1 MPARRPTGQ
10 LSIAAE
16 EWEALNAKLRDA
28 EARLA
33 TLQQSRSE
41 PLELKGRD
49 DRFLGMLAHELRNPL
64 APIRSAVEIMRL
76 IGQKDTALRTAL
88 ALISRQVDHLSRTV
102 DHLLDM
108 SQINQGKISL
118 DMKDVDVNAVIWG
131 AVEVVQ
137 PLIDERKHRLGV
149 RPLGGPATI
158 RGDRSRLVQIVSNL
172 LDNAAKYT
180 DPGGEITLS
189 ASIQDRHA
197 AISVSDTGV
206 GITPDLL
213 PHVFDLFTPSQ
224 RTVERG
230 QAGLGIGL
238 SVVRN
243 LVNLHG
249 GTVEAR
255 SNGFKQG
262 SEFVVSLPIVDEFA
276 QGHAP
281 VRREPGRE
289 TPRRI
294 VVIDDNQ
301 DAAESLAM
309 LLRLKGHDVQIA
321 YDGPSGLTLA
331 LETAPECV
339 LIDIGLPGMDGYEVA
354 KRLRSHDRSGRT
366 VLVALTGYGQQEDR
380 ARSRQ
385 AGFDHHLVKPVAQN
399 VLEDVLRAD
408 R

>member
-1 MPARRPTGQ
+1 MPAQGPQG
-10 LSIAAE
+10 LVSIAAE
-16 EWEALNAKLRDA
+16 EWEALNAKLREA

-33 TLQQSRSE
+33 VQQQSEAE
-41 PLELKGRD
+41 PLELNGRD
-49 DRFLGMLAHELRNPL
+49 DKFLGMLAHELRNPL

-102 DHLLDM
+102 DQLLDM
-108 SQINQGKISL
+108 SQINEGKITL
-118 DMKDVDVNAVIWG
+118 DIKQVDVNTVLWG
-131 AVEVVQ
+131 AVDVVQ
-137 PLIDERKHRLGV
+137 PLIDERKHRLRV
-149 RPLGGPATI
+149 RPLGRPATVS
-158 RGDRSRLVQIVSNL
+158 GDRARLVQIVSNL

-180 DPGGEITLS
+180 DPGGEITLR
-189 ASIQDRHA
+189 AVAEDGYA
-197 AISVSDTGV
+197 AICVSDTGV

-213 PHVFDLFTPSQ
+213 PHVFNLFTPSQ
-224 RTVERG
+224 RTVQRG
-230 QAGLGIGL
+230 QAGLGLGL

-243 LVNLHG
+243 LVDLHG

-255 SNGFKQG
+255 SGGFKQG
-262 SEFVVSLPIVDEFA
+262 SEFVVSLPIVDESA
-276 QGHAP
+276 QAHAP
-281 VRREPGRE
+281 IRRELGRE

-309 LLRLKGHDVQIA
+309 LLRLKGHDVHIA
-321 YDGPSGLTLA
+321 YDGPSGLELA
-331 LETAPECV
+331 IETAPECV
-339 LIDIGLPGMDGYEVA
+339 LVDIGLPAMDGYEVA
-354 KRLRSHDRSGRT
+354 KRLRSHDRSGRM

-399 VLEDVLRAD
+399 VLEAVLRE

>member
-1 MPARRPTGQ
+1 MSARRPTGHV
-10 LSIAAE
+10 SIAAE
-16 EWEALNAKLRDA
+16 QWEALNAKLRET
-28 EARLA
+28 EAQLA
-33 TLQQSRSE
+33 TLQQSRAE

-64 APIRSAVEIMRL
+64 APIRNAVEIMRL

-108 SQINQGKISL
+108 SQINQGKITL
-118 DMKDVDVNAVIWG
+118 DMKDVDVNAVLWG
-131 AVEVVQ
+131 AVDVVQ
-137 PLIDERKHRLGV
+137 PLIDERKHRLSV
-149 RPLGGPATI
+149 RPLGRPVTVH
-158 RGDRSRLVQIVSNL
+158 GDRPRLVQIVSNL

-180 DPGGEITLS
+180 DAGGEITLS
-189 ASIQDRHA
+189 AITQDGHV
-197 AISVSDTGV
+197 AICVSDTGV

-243 LVNLHG
+243 LVSLHG

-255 SNGFKQG
+255 SKGFKHG
-262 SEFVVSLPIVDEFA
+262 SEFIVSLPIQDESA
-276 QGHAP
+276 QAHAP
-281 VRREPGRE
+281 LRRESGRE

-321 YDGPSGLTLA
+321 YDGPSGLALA
-331 LETAPECV
+331 LGTAPECV
-339 LIDIGLPGMDGYEVA
+339 LVDIGLPGMDGYEVA
-354 KRLRSHDRSGRT
+354 KRLRSHDRSRRT

-399 VLEDVLRAD
+399 VLEDVLRE

>member
-1 MPARRPTGQ
+1 MSARRPTGHV
-10 LSIAAE
+10 SIAAE
-16 EWEALNAKLRDA
+16 QWEALNAKLRET
-28 EARLA
+28 EAQLA
-33 TLQQSRSE
+33 TLQQSRAE

-64 APIRSAVEIMRL
+64 APIRNAVEIMRL

-108 SQINQGKISL
+108 SQINQGKITL
-118 DMKDVDVNAVIWG
+118 DMKDVDVNAVLWG
-131 AVEVVQ
+131 AVDVVQ
-137 PLIDERKHRLGV
+137 PLIDERKHRLSV
-149 RPLGGPATI
+149 RPLGRPVTVH
-158 RGDRSRLVQIVSNL
+158 GDRPRLVQIVSNL

-180 DPGGEITLS
+180 DAGGEITLS
-189 ASIQDRHA
+189 AITQDGQV
-197 AISVSDTGV
+197 AICVSDTGV

-243 LVNLHG
+243 LVSLHG

-255 SNGFKQG
+255 SKGFKHG
-262 SEFVVSLPIVDEFA
+262 SEFIVSLPIQDESA
-276 QGHAP
+276 QAHAP
-281 VRREPGRE
+281 LRRESGRE

-321 YDGPSGLTLA
+321 YDGPSGLALA
-331 LETAPECV
+331 LGTAPECV
-339 LIDIGLPGMDGYEVA
+339 LVDIGLPGMDGYEVA
-354 KRLRSHDRSGRT
+354 KRLRSHDRSRRT

-399 VLEDVLRAD
+399 VLEDVLRE

>member
-1 MPARRPTGQ
+1 
-10 LSIAAE
+10 
-16 EWEALNAKLRDA
+16 
-28 EARLA
+28 
-33 TLQQSRSE
+33 
-41 PLELKGRD
+41 
-49 DRFLGMLAHELRNPL
+49 
-64 APIRSAVEIMRL
+64 MRL

-108 SQINQGKISL
+108 SQINQGKITL
-118 DMKDVDVNAVIWG
+118 DMKDVDVNAVLWG
-131 AVEVVQ
+131 AVDVVQ
-137 PLIDERKHRLGV
+137 PLIDERKHRLSV
-149 RPLGGPATI
+149 RPLGRPVTVH
-158 RGDRSRLVQIVSNL
+158 GDRPRLVQIVSNL

-180 DPGGEITLS
+180 DAGGEITLS
-189 ASIQDRHA
+189 AITQDGHV
-197 AISVSDTGV
+197 AICVSDTGV

-243 LVNLHG
+243 LVSLHG

-255 SNGFKQG
+255 SSGFKQG
-262 SEFVVSLPIVDEFA
+262 SEFVVSLPIQDESGQA
-276 QGHAP
+276 HAP
-281 VRREPGRE
+281 LRREPGRE

-321 YDGPSGLTLA
+321 YDGPSGLALA
-331 LETAPECV
+331 LGTAPECV
-339 LIDIGLPGMDGYEVA
+339 LVDIGLPGMDGYEVA
-354 KRLRSHDRSGRT
+354 KRLRSHDRSRRT

-399 VLEDVLRAD
+399 VLEDVLRE

>member
-1 MPARRPTGQ
+1 MPAQGPKG
-10 LSIAAE
+10 LVSIAAE
-16 EWEALNAKLRDA
+16 EWEALNVRLREA

-33 TLQQSRSE
+33 TLQQSRAE

-64 APIRSAVEIMRL
+64 APIRNAVEIMRL

-108 SQINQGKISL
+108 SQINEGKITL
-118 DMKDVDVNAVIWG
+118 DMQQVDVNTVIWG
-131 AVEVVQ
+131 AVDVVQ

-149 RPLGGPATI
+149 RPLGRPATI
-158 RGDRSRLVQIVSNL
+158 HGDRSRLVQIVSNL

-189 ASIQDRHA
+189 AISQDGHA
-197 AISVSDTGV
+197 AICVSDTGV
-206 GITPDLL
+206 GIAPDLL

-243 LVNLHG
+243 LVDLHG
-249 GTVEAR
+249 GTVEAT
-255 SNGFKQG
+255 SKGFRQG
-262 SEFVVSLPIVDEFA
+262 SEFVVSLPIVDESVQA
-276 QGHAP
+276 HAP
-281 VRREPGRE
+281 IRREPGRE

-321 YDGPSGLTLA
+321 YDGPTGLALA

-339 LIDIGLPGMDGYEVA
+339 LVDIGLPGMDGYEVA
-354 KRLRSHDRSGRT
+354 KRLRSHERSGRT
-366 VLVALTGYGQQEDR
+366 VLIALTGYGQQEDR

-385 AGFDHHLVKPVAQN
+385 AGFDHHLVKPVAHN
-399 VLEDVLRAD
+399 VLEDVLRE

>member
-1 MPARRPTGQ
+1 MSARRPTGHV
-10 LSIAAE
+10 SIAAE
-16 EWEALNAKLRDA
+16 QWEALNAKLRET

-33 TLQQSRSE
+33 TLQQSRAE

-64 APIRSAVEIMRL
+64 APIRNAVEIMRL

-108 SQINQGKISL
+108 SQINQGKITL
-118 DMKDVDVNAVIWG
+118 DMKDVDVNAVLWG
-131 AVEVVQ
+131 AVDVVQ
-137 PLIDERKHRLGV
+137 PLIDERKHRLSV
-149 RPLGGPATI
+149 RPLGRPVTVH
-158 RGDRSRLVQIVSNL
+158 GDRSRLVQIVSNL

-180 DPGGEITLS
+180 DAGGEITLS
-189 ASIQDRHA
+189 AITQDGHV
-197 AISVSDTGV
+197 AICVSDTGV

-243 LVNLHG
+243 LVSLHG

-255 SNGFKQG
+255 SKGFKHG
-262 SEFVVSLPIVDEFA
+262 SEFIVTLPIQDESA
-276 QGHAP
+276 QAHAP
-281 VRREPGRE
+281 LRRESGRE

-321 YDGPSGLTLA
+321 YDGPSGLALA
-331 LETAPECV
+331 LGTAPECV
-339 LIDIGLPGMDGYEVA
+339 LVDIGLPGMDGYEVA
-354 KRLRSHDRSGRT
+354 KRLRSHDRSRRT

-399 VLEDVLRAD
+399 VLEDVLRE